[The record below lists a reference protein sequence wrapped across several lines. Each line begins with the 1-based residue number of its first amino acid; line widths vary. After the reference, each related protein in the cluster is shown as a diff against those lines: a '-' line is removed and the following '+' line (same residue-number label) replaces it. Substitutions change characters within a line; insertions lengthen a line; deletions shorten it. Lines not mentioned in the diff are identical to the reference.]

1 MRHTGGVALAAISI
15 KSSPL
20 PWASRNASFS
30 GMTPNCCLAS
40 SITRTSRARIFPL
53 RRCKGSRENERE
65 GNGRLIWP
73 PCVEDDS
80 CGNKDWNL
88 APSIYVNGCLY
99 ILTVARHRRRASF
112 MSEYVRIATARVG
125 TKQQRQSRV
134 CLKDC
139 YLIKSGAR
147 HSVRADD
154 VQRTGCAE
162 HMPTADPPLPLRLP
176 PMRRRSRPADIGSK
190 AEMRPAR
197 RSENTFKKNLLFGEI
212 SAL

>member
-1 MRHTGGVALAAISI
+1 
-15 KSSPL
+15 
-20 PWASRNASFS
+20 
-30 GMTPNCCLAS
+30 
-40 SITRTSRARIFPL
+40 
-53 RRCKGSRENERE
+53 
-65 GNGRLIWP
+65 
-73 PCVEDDS
+73 
-80 CGNKDWNL
+80 
-88 APSIYVNGCLY
+88 
-99 ILTVARHRRRASF
+99 

-154 VQRTGCAE
+154 VQGTGCAE
-162 HMPTADPPLPLRLP
+162 HLPTAGLPSPELVTHAV
-176 PMRRRSRPADIGSK
+176 RRNRPTGIGSK